1 MIILQIK
8 KYKIQYDINREAA
21 EISASP
27 LDKSYKNESL
37 TGEEIL
43 PLSKAFEKQVKTIE
57 DQRIEQFEVSKALK
71 PEENEELELI
81 KKVFSKKKMKMR
93 ENEIKNEIYEI
104 KKWEQKI
111 KTKDLNYET
120 KDYLYV
126 TQQYGTTR
134 SFSDNF
140 NTSKTNIDEA
150 EICQSNL
157 LKMQ

>member
-1 MIILQIK
+1 
-8 KYKIQYDINREAA
+8 
-21 EISASP
+21 
-27 LDKSYKNESL
+27 
-37 TGEEIL
+37 
-43 PLSKAFEKQVKTIE
+43 
-57 DQRIEQFEVSKALK
+57 
-71 PEENEELELI
+71 
-81 KKVFSKKKMKMR
+81 MKMR
-93 ENEIKNEIYEI
+93 ENKIKNEIYEI

-134 SFSDNF
+134 SFSDNS

-157 LKMQ
+157 LKNVVKFNSKSRLRRR